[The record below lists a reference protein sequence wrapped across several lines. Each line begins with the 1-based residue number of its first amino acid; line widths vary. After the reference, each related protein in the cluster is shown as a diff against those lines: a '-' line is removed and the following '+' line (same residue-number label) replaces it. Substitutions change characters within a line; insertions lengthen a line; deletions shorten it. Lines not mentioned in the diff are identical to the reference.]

1 MARLEAL
8 TRVPRILRL
17 TLKRILPRGLL
28 ARSLLIIVVPLV
40 LLQVV
45 SGVIFY
51 DRHWS
56 NVSRHRATAL
66 SGDISMVLELIDEN
80 PVSSNRPQL
89 FELARRTLDLV
100 LDYEEGTI
108 LPNTQFEPAGNL
120 EVTLS
125 RSLREAVQRPFM
137 IDTSSQ
143 SDRVLI
149 DIQLPSG
156 VLKVSANEERLISST
171 TKIFIFWMI
180 GTSLIL
186 FAVATLFM
194 RNQVSPIRRLA
205 TAAENFGKGR
215 DTPNFKPSGA
225 TEVRQAASA
234 FMAMRNRLERQIQQ
248 RTDMLSGVSH
258 DLRTPLTRMKLQLA
272 MLNRNT
278 EIDEL
283 NSDVAAME
291 GMIEGYLNFARG
303 EGTQERQ
310 LIDAGKLLEEV
321 AHDARRNG
329 ANITAHVAEPVA
341 LPLAQAAIR
350 RCLTNLADNAARH
363 AETVEMHLRRN
374 GSVLEITVDD
384 DGSGI
389 PEDKRDDVFRPFFR
403 LDESRNQETGGTG
416 LGLSIAQDIVHG
428 HGGEISL
435 GESPAGGLQV
445 LIRIPI

>member
-329 ANITAHVAEPVA
+329 ANITAHVAEPIE

-384 DGSGI
+384 DGPGI

-403 LDESRNQETGGTG
+403 LDGSRNQETGGTG

>member
-1 MARLEAL
+1 MARLDAL

-17 TLKRILPRGLL
+17 TLKQFLPRGLL

-66 SGDISMVLELIDEN
+66 AGDISMVLALIDEN
-80 PVSSNRPQL
+80 PVSNNQPQL
-89 FELARRTLDLV
+89 FELARRTLDLIFE
-100 LDYEEGTI
+100 YEVGTI
-108 LPNTQFEPAGNL
+108 LPNTHFEPAGNL

-125 RSLREAVQRPFM
+125 RSLHEIVQRPFV
-137 IDTSSQ
+137 IDTGSKR
-143 SDRVLI
+143 DRVLI
-149 DIQLPSG
+149 DVQLPSG

-205 TAAENFGKGR
+205 NAAENFGKGR

-272 MLNRNT
+272 MLSQNT

-303 EGTQERQ
+303 EGTEERQ
-310 LIDAGKLLEEV
+310 LIDAGTLLEEV
-321 AHDARRNG
+321 VHDARRNR
-329 ANITAHVAEPVA
+329 ADITAHIEEPVE
-341 LPLAQAAIR
+341 LPLARAAMR

-363 AETVEMHLRRN
+363 AGKVEMRMSRN
-374 GSVLEITVDD
+374 GSVLEIMVDD
-384 DGSGI
+384 DGPGI
-389 PEDKRDDVFRPFFR
+389 PDDMRDDVFRPFFR
-403 LDESRNQETGGTG
+403 LDESRNMETGGTG
-416 LGLSIAQDIVHG
+416 LGLSSAQDIVYG

-435 GESPAGGLQV
+435 GESPAGGLRV

>member
-1 MARLEAL
+1 MARLDAL
-8 TRVPRILRL
+8 ARVPRILRL
-17 TLKRILPRGLL
+17 TLKQFLPRGLL

-66 SGDISMVLELIDEN
+66 AGDISMVLELINEN
-80 PVSSNRPQL
+80 PASNNQPEL
-89 FELARRTLDLV
+89 FELARRTLDLIFE
-100 LDYEEGTI
+100 YEVGTI
-108 LPNTQFEPAGNL
+108 LPNTHFEPAGNL

-125 RSLREAVQRPFM
+125 RSLREIVQRPFL
-137 IDTSSQ
+137 IDTRSQ
-143 SDRVLI
+143 RDRVLI
-149 DIQLPSG
+149 DVQLPSG

-171 TKIFIFWMI
+171 TKIFILWMI

-291 GMIEGYLNFARG
+291 SMIEGYLNFARG
-303 EGTQERQ
+303 EGTEERQ
-310 LIDAGKLLEEV
+310 LIDAGALLEEV

-329 ANITAHVAEPVA
+329 TDITAHVEEPVE
-341 LPLAQAAIR
+341 LPLARAAIR

-363 AETVEMHLRRN
+363 AEKVEMRLSRN

-384 DGSGI
+384 DGPGI
-389 PEDKRDDVFRPFFR
+389 PEDMRDDVFRPFFR
-403 LDESRNQETGGTG
+403 LDESRNLETGGTG

-435 GESPAGGLQV
+435 GESPAGGLRV

>member
-1 MARLEAL
+1 MARLDAL
-8 TRVPRILRL
+8 AHVPRILRL
-17 TLKRILPRGLL
+17 TLKQFLPRGLL

-66 SGDISMVLELIDEN
+66 AGDISMVLELIKEN
-80 PVSSNRPQL
+80 PASNNQPEI
-89 FELARRTLDLV
+89 FELARRTLDLIF
-100 LDYEEGTI
+100 DYEVGTI
-108 LPNTQFEPAGNL
+108 LPNTHFEPAGNL

-125 RSLREAVQRPFM
+125 RSLREIVQRPFL
-137 IDTSSQ
+137 IDTGSQ
-143 SDRVLI
+143 RDRVLI
-149 DIQLPSG
+149 EVQLPAG
-156 VLKVSANEERLISST
+156 VLTVSANEERLISST

-225 TEVRQAASA
+225 TEVRQAANA

-303 EGTQERQ
+303 EGTEERQ
-310 LIDAGKLLEEV
+310 LIDAGALLEEV

-329 ANITAHVAEPVA
+329 ANITVHIEEAVE
-341 LPLAQAAIR
+341 LPLARAAIR
-350 RCLTNLADNAARH
+350 RCLTNLAYNAARH
-363 AETVEMHLRRN
+363 AEKIEMCLCRN
-374 GSVLEITVDD
+374 GSVLEIMVDD
-384 DGSGI
+384 DGPGI
-389 PEDKRDDVFRPFFR
+389 PEDMREDVFRPFFR
-403 LDESRNQETGGTG
+403 LDESRNMETGGTG

-435 GESPAGGLQV
+435 RESPAGGLRV

>member
-1 MARLEAL
+1 MARLE
-8 TRVPRILRL
+8 TFVHIPRLLRL
-17 TLKRILPRGLL
+17 TLKQALPRGLL

-66 SGDISMVLELIDEN
+66 AGDISMVQELINEADGGGGQAE
-80 PVSSNRPQL
+80 L
-89 FELARRTLDLV
+89 FALARRTLDLIFT
-100 LDYEEGTI
+100 YEQGAI
-108 LPNTQFEPAGNL
+108 LAHTQFKPSGNL

-125 RSLREAVQRPFM
+125 RALSEIVQQPFVINTSRER
-137 IDTSSQ
+137 
-143 SDRVLI
+143 DRVLI
-149 DIQLPSG
+149 DVQLPTG

-171 TKIFIFWMI
+171 TKIFIFWMV

-186 FAVATLFM
+186 FSVATLFM

-215 DTPNFKPSGA
+215 DTPDFKPSGA

-248 RTDMLSGVSH
+248 RTDMLAGVSH

-272 MLNRNT
+272 MLNSNA

-291 GMIEGYLNFARG
+291 SMIEGYLNFARG
-303 EGTQERQ
+303 EGTEERQ
-310 LIDAGKLLEEV
+310 MVNAGALLEEV
-321 AHDARRNG
+321 VHNARRNG
-329 ANITAHVAEPVA
+329 TDIQLKIFEPVE
-341 LPLAQAAIR
+341 LPLARAAIR
-350 RCLTNLADNAARH
+350 RCLTNLAENAARH
-363 AETVEMHLRRN
+363 ATKIELTMRRN
-374 GSVLEITVDD
+374 GSVLEIIVDD
-384 DGSGI
+384 DGPGI
-389 PEDKRDDVFRPFFR
+389 PVDMREEVFRPFFR
-403 LDESRNQETGGTG
+403 LDESRNVETGGTG

-435 GESPAGGLQV
+435 GKALAGGLRV
-445 LIRIPI
+445 MIRIPI

>member
-8 TRVPRILRL
+8 THVPRILRL
-17 TLKRILPRGLL
+17 TVKRLLPRGLL

-66 SGDISMVLELIDEN
+66 AGDISMVLELINEN
-80 PVSSNRPQL
+80 PVSNNQSEL
-89 FELARRTLDLV
+89 FELARRTLDLF
-100 LDYEEGTI
+100 LEYDAEKI
-108 LPNTQFEPAGNL
+108 LPNTHFEPTGNL

-125 RSLREAVQRPFM
+125 RSLHEIVRRPFV
-137 IDTSSQ
+137 IDTRSRR
-143 SDRVLI
+143 DRVLI
-149 DIQLPSG
+149 GVQLPSG
-156 VLKVSANEERLISST
+156 VLTVSANEERLISST

-272 MLNRNT
+272 MLNTNT

-291 GMIEGYLNFARG
+291 SMIEGYLNFARG
-303 EGTQERQ
+303 EGTEEREV
-310 LIDAGKLLEEV
+310 IDAGALLEEV
-321 AHDARRNG
+321 AHNARRNG
-329 ANITAHVAEPVA
+329 AHITLHIDEPVE
-341 LPLAQAAIR
+341 LPLARAAMR

-363 AETVEMHLRRN
+363 AEKIKMGLHRN

-384 DGSGI
+384 DGPGI
-389 PEDKRDDVFRPFFR
+389 PEDMRDEVFRPFFR
-403 LDESRNQETGGTG
+403 LDESRNMETGGTG
-416 LGLSIAQDIVHG
+416 LGLSIAQDIINA

-435 GESPAGGLQV
+435 SDSSAGGLRV
-445 LIRIPI
+445 LIRVPI

>member
-1 MARLEAL
+1 MARLDAL

-17 TLKRILPRGLL
+17 TLKRLLPRGLL
-28 ARSLLIIVVPLV
+28 ARSLLIIVMPLV

-45 SGVIFY
+45 SGVVFY

-56 NVSRHRATAL
+56 NVSRNRATAL
-66 SGDISMVLELIDEN
+66 AGDISMVLELINKN
-80 PVSSNRPQL
+80 PAASNQTEL
-89 FELARRTLDLV
+89 FELARRTLDLIFV
-100 LDYEEGTI
+100 YEVDTI
-108 LPNTQFEPAGNL
+108 LPNTHFEPTGNL

-125 RSLREAVQRPFM
+125 RSLREIVQRPFV
-137 IDTSSQ
+137 IDTRSQ
-143 SDRVLI
+143 RDRVLI
-149 DIQLPSG
+149 DVQLPSG

-272 MLNRNT
+272 MLNTNT
-278 EIDEL
+278 EINEL

-303 EGTQERQ
+303 EGTEERQ
-310 LIDAGKLLEEV
+310 LVDAGALLEEV

-329 ANITAHVAEPVA
+329 ADITAHIDDPVE
-341 LPLAQAAIR
+341 LPLARAAIR

-363 AETVEMHLRRN
+363 AEKIEMRLRRN

-384 DGSGI
+384 DGPGI
-389 PEDKRDDVFRPFFR
+389 PEDMREDVFRPFFR
-403 LDESRNQETGGTG
+403 LDESRNMETGGTG

-435 GESPAGGLQV
+435 GDSAAGGLRV

>member
-1 MARLEAL
+1 MARLDAL

-17 TLKRILPRGLL
+17 TLKRLLPRGLL
-28 ARSLLIIVVPLV
+28 ARSLLIIVMPLV

-45 SGVIFY
+45 SGVVFY

-56 NVSRHRATAL
+56 NVSRNRATAL
-66 SGDISMVLELIDEN
+66 AGDISMVLELINKN
-80 PVSSNRPQL
+80 PAASNQTEL
-89 FELARRTLDLV
+89 FELARRTLDLIFV
-100 LDYEEGTI
+100 YEVDTI
-108 LPNTQFEPAGNL
+108 LPNTHFEPTGNL

-125 RSLREAVQRPFM
+125 RSLREIVQRPFV
-137 IDTSSQ
+137 IDTRSQ
-143 SDRVLI
+143 RDRVLI
-149 DIQLPSG
+149 DVQLPSG
-156 VLKVSANEERLISST
+156 VLKVSANDERLISST

-272 MLNRNT
+272 MLNTNT
-278 EIDEL
+278 EINEL

-303 EGTQERQ
+303 EGTEERQ
-310 LIDAGKLLEEV
+310 LVDAGALLEEV

-329 ANITAHVAEPVA
+329 ADITAHIDDPVE
-341 LPLAQAAIR
+341 LPLARAAIR

-363 AETVEMHLRRN
+363 AEKIEMRLRRN

-384 DGSGI
+384 DGPGI
-389 PEDKRDDVFRPFFR
+389 PEDMREDVFRPFFR
-403 LDESRNQETGGTG
+403 LDESRNMETGGTG

-435 GESPAGGLQV
+435 GDSAAGGLRV

>member
-1 MARLEAL
+1 MARLDAL

-17 TLKRILPRGLL
+17 TIKRLLPRGLL

-66 SGDISMVLELIDEN
+66 AGDISMVQNLINEDRGSTGQAE
-80 PVSSNRPQL
+80 L
-89 FELARRTLDLV
+89 FELARRTLDLIIE
-100 LDYEEGTI
+100 YEQGTI
-108 LPNTQFEPAGNL
+108 LPNTHFEPSGNL

-125 RSLREAVQRPFM
+125 RALQEIVQRPFV
-137 IDTSSQ
+137 IDTRSER
-143 SDRVLI
+143 DRVLI
-149 DIQLPSG
+149 DVQLSSG

-225 TEVRQAASA
+225 AEVRQAASA

-303 EGTQERQ
+303 EGTEERQ
-310 LIDAGKLLEEV
+310 LIDAGGLLEEV
-321 AHDARRNG
+321 VHDARRNG
-329 ANITAHVAEPVA
+329 TDVTLHIEESVT
-341 LPLAQAAIR
+341 LPLARAAIR

-363 AETVEMHLRRN
+363 AERIEMRLRRN
-374 GSVLEITVDD
+374 GSVLEIMVDD
-384 DGSGI
+384 DGPGI
-389 PEDKRDDVFRPFFR
+389 PEEMRDDVFRPFFR
-403 LDESRNQETGGTG
+403 LDESRNMETGGTG

-435 GESPAGGLQV
+435 DDSPMGGLRV